1 LFAAGREPPIEMA
14 KAAGWRVGGEGRAGA
29 DFGGFPG
36 RGLSEIDHFRLVD
49 EAVIDCEG
57 LE

>member
-1 LFAAGREPPIEMA
+1 MA